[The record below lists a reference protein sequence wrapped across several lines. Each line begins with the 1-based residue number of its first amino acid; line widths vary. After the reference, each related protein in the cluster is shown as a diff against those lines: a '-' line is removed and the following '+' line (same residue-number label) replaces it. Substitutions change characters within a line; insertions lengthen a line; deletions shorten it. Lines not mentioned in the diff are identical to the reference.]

1 MNNSVRTVTSLA
13 QFLPHYLDL
22 KGIVIMLAVA
32 AAVVAPIVI
41 ILTAAGKRRT
51 ISAGDDWNLTVMS
64 EAEFQRYEVRS
75 LVERYYELTVSG
87 MVFLLFTSL
96 YFLMTYFGV
105 GGQVWAKYSSYVLLL
120 MIIIAVLLNAW
131 LDHALIP
138 LETLRP
144 GEREALHMTGI
155 LYMLIIFAYIKFGYK
170 NDNYDS
176 IIQYFILLMI
186 GRFVGFDTTISAM
199 KKNFHNLINC
209 LPLLAMALASTAV
222 MVFVGF
228 SIGYLMTPNGVVFNL
243 FIAQLYLL
251 IVMSVAYKISSNF
264 WKKDGSE
271 GTSSGS
277 HSSGSGFSGGSTFR
291 DRSSDSNSYGG
302 SSRSEEPFRGRVY
315 RGKHGR

>member
-22 KGIVIMLAVA
+22 KGIVIMLATA
-32 AAVVAPIVI
+32 AAVVIPLVA
-41 ILTAAGKRRT
+41 ILTAAGKRRK

-64 EAEFQRYEVRS
+64 EGEFQRYEVRS

-87 MVFLLFTSL
+87 MVFLLFTAL

-105 GGQVWAKYSSYVLLL
+105 GGQLWAKYSSYILLFL
-120 MIIIAVLLNAW
+120 IIIAVLLNAW

-144 GEREALHMTGI
+144 GEREALHMAGI
-155 LYMLIIFAYIKFGYK
+155 LYMLIIFAYIKFGYR

-199 KKNFHNLINC
+199 KKTFHSLVSSF
-209 LPLLAMALASTAV
+209 PLLAMALASTAV
-222 MVFVGF
+222 MALVGF
-228 SIGYLMTPNGVVFNL
+228 SIGYLVTPNGVVFNL

-251 IVMSVAYKISSNF
+251 IVMSIVYKISRNF
-264 WKKDGSE
+264 WKQSGSS
-271 GTSSGS
+271 GTSGGNS
-277 HSSGSGFSGGSTFR
+277 SSGSGFTGGRTFR
-291 DRSSDSNSYGG
+291 DRSNDSSSYGG
-302 SSRSEEPFRGRVY
+302 SSRSEEPFRGRAY